1 VGLIHGKMTSEERST
16 VMNEFRS
23 GRLSVLVAT
32 TVIEVGI
39 DVPNATVMLIENAE
53 RFGLAQLHQL
63 RGRVGRGPEQSVCI
77 LMGKNVGGFTEKKQG
92 RPSVPEDEDRTKA
105 LRRLTVMEETS
116 NGFTIAE
123 VDLELRGP
131 GEYFGTK
138 QSGLPELRIAN
149 ILTDQEILQIA
160 RREAFRCVD
169 EDPHL
174 RHPDHS
180 SMRKYFLERFKDH
193 LSFVRVG

>member
-1 VGLIHGKMTSEERST
+1 
-16 VMNEFRS
+16 
-23 GRLSVLVAT
+23 
-32 TVIEVGI
+32 VIEVGI

-63 RGRVGRGPEQSVCI
+63 RGRVGRGTEQSVCI
-77 LMGKNVGGFTEKKQG
+77 LLGKNVGGFPERRRG
-92 RPSVPEDEDRTKA
+92 RPSIAEEEDRTKA

-138 QSGLPELRIAN
+138 QSGLPELHIAN
-149 ILTDQEILQIA
+149 ILTDHEILQLA
-160 RREAFRCVD
+160 RREAFRCVE

-180 SMRKYFLERFKDH
+180 FMRKYFLERFKEH